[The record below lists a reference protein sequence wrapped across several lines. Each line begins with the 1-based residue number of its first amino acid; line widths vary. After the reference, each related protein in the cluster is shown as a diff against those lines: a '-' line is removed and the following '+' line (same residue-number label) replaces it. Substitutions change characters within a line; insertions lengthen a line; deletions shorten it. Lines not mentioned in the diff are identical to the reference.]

1 MRGMWATMCEGW
13 LETLSKHWMA
23 SGSGL
28 GLPLGDVTVPF
39 QQPTRLNI
47 IMTNKHPRAVKDTQA
62 GIL

>member
-1 MRGMWATMCEGW
+1 MWATMCEGW
-13 LETLSKHWMA
+13 LETSLKHWMA

-28 GLPLGDVTVPF
+28 GLGDVTVTF
-39 QQPTRLNI
+39 QQPTTRLNI